1 MISMISWYIQTLP
14 IRIFLLSMAIL
25 VQLLV
30 VNLVLKVNIL
40 LPLELV
46 EKEEFGRWEMIK
58 VKTLVNK

>member
-1 MISMISWYIQTLP
+1 
-14 IRIFLLSMAIL
+14 MAIL

-40 LPLELV
+40 LQLELV

-58 VKTLVNK
+58 AKTLVNK

>member
-40 LPLELV
+40 LQLELV

-58 VKTLVNK
+58 AKTLVNK

>member
-1 MISMISWYIQTLP
+1 
-14 IRIFLLSMAIL
+14 MAIL